1 MIKIFYLIYVDL
13 LNTLGLNQI
22 IIARKNNVRS
32 ENEKKYIFLGII
44 SFLTGYLLYYLL
56 SKFVQYNAILALKTS
71 FLISFIILLFLNFII
86 SGISIFNR
94 EDDDLLFSFPIVK
107 KHIIISRIFSVYLKN
122 IIVTLI
128 IVISSL
134 LALKSGFKID
144 GNFTLVYILYY
155 LFLPLIPIAITNIVY
170 YVLTYYSKTNKKIL
184 NLIKIIAIIFI
195 MLLIV
200 LFININYFKSSSHII
215 DFLFPLSVVFKISL
229 INNNYFY
236 LLFYISICILII
248 YIYILFIEKKYYI
261 LANLLKIV
269 EDKTNNKQ
277 YQFDNKKPTRGF
289 IKKELSILFYNKDYF
304 KSSCILNILSTILLL
319 IISVYIYFAKI
330 NLLKYKIYLNAYIPF
345 FVSIISN
352 ISSCAT
358 SSYSID
364 KENRHLIRTMPIKS
378 NNEMLI
384 KFFVAFM
391 INLFFIII
399 NLLCLTIFLKTKTK
413 IIILSFFF
421 AIIWGS
427 LINITCLFLDSH
439 YNCSNKSTNY
449 ILTQRINPYLPL
461 VFNILLV
468 LLIASIPMLKEYYY
482 LPLSIMIICILILI
496 FEIPLYLIHHRK
508 WEKNHYY

>member
-1 MIKIFYLIYVDL
+1 MIKIFYLIYVNL
-13 LNTLGLNQI
+13 LNDLGLNQI

-71 FLISFIILLFLNFII
+71 LLMSFIILLFLNFII

-107 KHIIISRIFSVYLKN
+107 KHIIISRIFSVYVKN

-144 GNFTLVYILYY
+144 NTFALVYILYY

-170 YVLTYYSKTNKKIL
+170 YVLTYYVKTNKRIL
-184 NLIKIIAIIFI
+184 NLIKIIAIII
-195 MLLIV
+195 ITSLI
-200 LFININYFKSSSHII
+200 LIFTKIDYFKNSSHII
-215 DFLFPLSVVFKISL
+215 DFLFPLSVIFKISL
-229 INNNYFY
+229 INNNYLY

-248 YIYILFIEKKYYI
+248 YSYIVFIEKKYYI

-269 EDKTNNKQ
+269 EDKTNKKQ
-277 YQFDNKKPTRGF
+277 YQFENKKPIKGF
-289 IKKELSILFYNKDYF
+289 IKKELSIILNNKDYF

-319 IISVYIYFAKI
+319 AISAYIYFARI
-330 NLLKYKIYLNAYIPF
+330 NLIKYKIYLNAYIPF
-345 FVSIISN
+345 FISIISN

-384 KFFVAFM
+384 KFFVSFM
-391 INLFFIII
+391 IDLFFIII
-399 NLLCLTIFLKTKTK
+399 NILCLTIFLKIK
-413 IIILSFFF
+413 
-421 AIIWGS
+421 
-427 LINITCLFLDSH
+427 
-439 YNCSNKSTNY
+439 
-449 ILTQRINPYLPL
+449 
-461 VFNILLV
+461 
-468 LLIASIPMLKEYYY
+468 
-482 LPLSIMIICILILI
+482 
-496 FEIPLYLIHHRK
+496 IPLYLQKI
-508 WEKNHYY
+508 WQSY